1 MSRQSSLE
9 TARAPLRRL
18 GVAQALR
25 LGGCALALLG
35 DWVAGLLRGAFAGPG
50 RRAALRAA
58 SRSRAVARIVATLGA
73 LKGAF
78 AKAGQFAALRHDVLP
93 VSATT
98 ALASLRDRVPPLPLP
113 RVRAALESE
122 LGSPLTE
129 LFESF
134 EPEPLG
140 AASVAQ
146 VHRARLPDGRAVA
159 VKVQYPWLEA
169 SLGVDLALVR
179 GLLALW
185 ARAGGSAPADRARI
199 LQEFEA
205 GLREEIDFEREA
217 RVAGE
222 IAANLAHDPQIV
234 VPQVVPTH
242 SARRVLTVEYHPSL
256 RISDAEG
263 LDRLGVPPRALLEI
277 VVRAY
282 TKQLFGDGLFHAD
295 PHPGNLFVIDE
306 PGAAEK
312 PRLLFVDFGLSRR
325 LDPALR
331 RELRLGIQALVTRDL
346 DAFVAGMDRTGMI
359 QPGHRDTVSRA
370 VAAMF
375 ARIASQGGALA
386 VGGDRVLFLKDEA
399 KALLQQTPGLQLPND
414 LLLFA
419 KTLSYV
425 FALGAELDPEVNLMK
440 LALPPLLRFLAEKD

>member
-1 MSRQSSLE
+1 MRS
-9 TARAPLRRL
+9 PLRTL
-18 GVAQALR
+18 GVEQVFR
-25 LGGCALALLG
+25 LAWCALALLAE
-35 DWVAGLLRGAFAGPG
+35 WVAGRLRGALAGPG
-50 RRAALRAA
+50 DRARLLAA
-58 SRSRAVARIVATLGA
+58 SRARAAARIAATLGA

-98 ALASLRDRVPPLPLP
+98 ALASLRDRVPPLAFA
-113 RVRAALESE
+113 RVRAVLESE

-129 LFESF
+129 LFEAF

-146 VHRARLPDGRAVA
+146 VHRARLRDGRAVA
-159 VKVQYPWLEA
+159 VKIQYPWLRG
-169 SLGVDLALVR
+169 SLAADLTLVR
-179 GLLALW
+179 ALLALW
-185 ARAGGSAPADRARI
+185 ARAGGPAPTDRARI
-199 LQEFEA
+199 FEEFEA

-217 RVAGE
+217 RIAGE

-234 VPQVVPTH
+234 VPRVIPTH
-242 SARRVLTVEYHPSL
+242 STRRVLTVEYHPSL
-256 RISDAEG
+256 RITDAEG
-263 LDRLGVPPRALLEI
+263 LARLGVSPRAVLEI
-277 VVRAY
+277 VMRAY
-282 TKQLFGDGLFHAD
+282 TKQLFADGLFHAD

-325 LDPALR
+325 LDPVLR

-346 DAFVAGMDRTGMI
+346 DAFVAGMDRMGMVR
-359 QPGHRDTVSRA
+359 PGHREAVSRS

-375 ARIASQGGALA
+375 TRIASEGGALA
-386 VGGDRVLFLKDEA
+386 VGGDRVLPLKEEA
-399 KALLQQTPGLQLPND
+399 KALLQQTPGLRLPND
-414 LLLFA
+414 LLLYA

-425 FALGAELDPEVNLMK
+425 FALGAELDPEVDLMK
-440 LALPPLLRFLAEKD
+440 LALPSLLLFLAEKD